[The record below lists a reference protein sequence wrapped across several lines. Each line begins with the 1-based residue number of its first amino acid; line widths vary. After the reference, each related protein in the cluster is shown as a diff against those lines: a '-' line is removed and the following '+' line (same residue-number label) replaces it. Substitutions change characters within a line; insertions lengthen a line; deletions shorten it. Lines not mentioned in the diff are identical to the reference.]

1 MATDLSIIIPAY
13 NEERRIKSFLSDM
26 IDFSAKLKHYEV
38 IIVNDGSTDSTEKI
52 VDSMIK
58 SKENFRITSHDK
70 NLGKG
75 AAIKT
80 GVFEARG
87 KSVIFIDADGSIK
100 PSEIPEMARNLDKYD
115 VVIGSRTRKESEV
128 IQPRMRKYIG
138 GVFNLYSNVLFN
150 TGVDDTLCGFKGFR
164 RDVARDIFSDLLSDR
179 WIFDVE
185 ILYKIRKR
193 KYTLYRQPIM
203 WEHKEDTKIKR
214 TDPLKMI
221 FQLLWLRLRLMVNSN

>member
-13 NEERRIKSFLSDM
+13 NEEKRIRPFLSDM
-26 IDFSAKLKHYEV
+26 IDFSSKLKRYEV

-52 VDSMIK
+52 VGSMIRG
-58 SKENFRITSHDK
+58 KENFRIVSHDK
-70 NLGKG
+70 NHGKG

-87 KSVIFIDADGSIK
+87 KFVIFIDADGSIK
-100 PSEIPEMARNLDKYD
+100 PSEIPEMAKNLDQYD
-115 VVIGSRTRKESEV
+115 VVIGSRTRRESEV

-138 GVFNLYSNVLFN
+138 GAFNLYSNMLFN

-164 RDVARDIFSDLLSDR
+164 RDVARNLFSNLLSER

-193 KYTLYRQPIM
+193 KYTLYRQPVI
-203 WEHKEDTKIKR
+203 WEHKEDTKIKSS
-214 TDPLKMI
+214 DPLKMI
-221 FQLLWLRLRLMVNSN
+221 FQLLWLRLRLMVNAD